1 MRKIMR
7 PALVIGTGLILALIS
22 AALSHT
28 MQPVES
34 GNLSAAAF
42 FLQATTTPQPEG
54 VSEIGSTDGIVVMGG
69 VIVLIVI
76 IPIILRRKHWMQ
88 SMQ

>member
-7 PALVIGTGLILALIS
+7 PALFIGTGLILALLS
-22 AALSHT
+22 AALSRPV
-28 MQPVES
+28 QPLES
-34 GNLSAAAF
+34 ENLSAAVF
-42 FLQATTTPQPEG
+42 FLQATTTPEPEG

-76 IPIILRRKHWMQ
+76 VPIILRRKHWIESTQ
-88 SMQ
+88 